1 MQDKRHLT
9 YARKLRNAS
18 TPFEVILWNQ
28 LKISQLGGHKFRRQ
42 HVIDH
47 AIVDLFCPAKG
58 LIVEVDGDTH
68 DPARDAV
75 RDQRHTALGYATM
88 RFTNAEV
95 GKNMAGVLEVLL
107 ERLDQLPDRWQG
119 GTLPHPGSAAPTHH
133 HQLKPPWAVS
143 GRPGDDRP
151 DDPEGEGK

>member
-47 AIVDLFCPAKG
+47 AIVDFFCPAQG

-75 RDQRHTALGYATM
+75 RDQRHAELGYATM
-88 RFTNAEV
+88 RFSNAEV
-95 GKNMAGVLEVLL
+95 GKNMAGVLKALL
-107 ERLDQLPDRWQG
+107 GRLCELPDRWPG
-119 GTLPHPGSAAPTHH
+119 NELPHPDSALP
-133 HQLKPPWAVS
+133 S
-143 GRPGDDRP
+143 RPS
-151 DDPEGEGK
+151 PEGEGK